1 MSSIALYNALVT
13 AGVKEDMATAA
24 VEDVARTGQVA
35 TKLDLANMQTSL
47 ADMQTSLAHMETR
60 LIKWMFAINLSV
72 VGIAVGLV
80 VAIMKLT

>member
-1 MSSIALYNALVT
+1 MSSLVLYNALVA

-24 VEDVARTGQVA
+24 AEDVVQAEQVA
-35 TKLDLANMQTSL
+35 TKLDIANMQTSL
-47 ADMQTSLAHMETR
+47 ANMETR

-72 VGIAVGLV
+72 VGLA